1 MLLDNRIS
9 RIRDGIKAILQCHPQ
24 TALATMAPHSDII
37 TTMNPGHKA
46 TIKRGGSSSSL
57 SQSKGI
63 ASSAGGK
70 MVDRWIKGFDAR
82 QANFDSRHNALLDK
96 LGAHRSAE
104 SDYFR
109 KK

>member
-1 MLLDNRIS
+1 M
-9 RIRDGIKAILQCHPQ
+9 
-24 TALATMAPHSDII
+24 TAPAAASPLATKASRSDIL
-37 TTMNPGHKA
+37 TTMNAGHKA
-46 TIKRGGSSSSL
+46 TIRRGGSGSSL

-96 LGAHRSAE
+96 LGTHRSTE
-104 SDYFR
+104 SDQFR